1 MNIAILLSEMYRDYL
16 AVQADEL
23 EIPNADLRGLC
34 YFVSP
39 WLEYRF
45 PHIPRNSDGISP
57 LYGKMRKRQRSLFR
71 QSGLCDV
78 FPFHYSGMREV
89 FVNGYPMDVDRIMA
103 DRLEWV
109 RAHLDPQQCES
120 RTIKVLNWFQDL
132 GGRITRKQ

>member
-16 AVQADEL
+16 AVQAGEL
-23 EIPNADLRGLC
+23 EIPKADLHGLC
-34 YFVSP
+34 FFVSP
-39 WLEYRF
+39 WLAYRF

-71 QSGLCDV
+71 QSGLYDV
-78 FPFHYSGMREV
+78 WPFQMRNNTVGNFSNECERQ
-89 FVNGYPMDVDRIMA
+89 MIERI
-103 DRLEWV
+103 EWV
-109 RAHLDPQQCES
+109 RGHLAPRQCES